1 MDEFGIDL
9 DNSENIGTS
18 VSKLNETNLKKDY
31 IENFKNNL
39 ETEKL
44 STRPK
49 KHINMDKIIKNI
61 EMDINNFD
69 DYNNINVIQN
79 PVEKNIDTIEDN
91 NNNNIEYKNLIIY
104 MLLFMLLNNKLIIE
118 YVYKILVFIP
128 ILNSPVP
135 NLILRTII
143 FGLVIY
149 GSKKYFL

>member
-9 DNSENIGTS
+9 DNSENVGTS
-18 VSKLNETNLKKDY
+18 VLKLNETNNKKDY

-69 DYNNINVIQN
+69 DYNDIKSPKSPKKTI
-79 PVEKNIDTIEDN
+79 IIEDSKS
-91 NNNNIEYKNLIIY
+91 ESKDYIIY
-104 MLLFMLLNNKLIIE
+104 MLIFMLLNNKLIIE
-118 YVYKILVFIP
+118 YIYKILVFVP
-128 ILNSPVP
+128 VLNSPVP
-135 NLILRTII
+135 NLVLRTVLFGVII
-143 FGLVIY
+143 FVI
-149 GSKKYFL
+149 KKYNLV